1 MGLTQIT
8 TGGIKDL
15 TITTADIAADAITNA
30 KIANNAVTVDNLPT
44 GTVNES
50 ILNISNTGSNG
61 QFLQKQSGNTGGLTW
76 ADVPAGVGGSTGA
89 DFNDDVKI
97 RVGTGNDLEIFH
109 NSPHSI
115 IKNTNTSGYLELATD
130 NFRLLDDDGS
140 EWMIKA
146 VKDGAVE
153 LYHNNVKKFETRS
166 DGVLVSGNIQ
176 LNDSNRL
183 DLGNNGDLQ
192 IYHDGSQSYIKET
205 GTGNLYISASSKVQ
219 IDGANDE
226 TMASFHE
233 NGAAEL
239 YYNGSKKIETT
250 NTGISVSGKI
260 EVSDDLDLTGAS
272 YNARWD
278 KSANAL
284 ELDNNAKIVL
294 GTGGEVQLYHNGS
307 NTYFKAVSADAGLMS
322 IEGRGNVELFAW
334 DKVLLRVNAGESGVV
349 VNNNGSVELYY
360 DNAKKFETTS
370 AGAYVTGRFEVNGA
384 YSYLSNDSN
393 SYASLTLKKSHS
405 QADGIDYLQARD
417 SGNNL
422 KMKISSAGNIHFG
435 GVGGLRSDSAIVI
448 EDDGGNEWRAKLHDN
463 DKCEFAFDN
472 SKKLETTNIGITVTG
487 SVTPTSGLYIGGTG
501 GGNWLDDYEEGTFTP
516 SVYGASSSGT
526 WSTNNHKGTYVKVG
540 SLVFVGIQ
548 VSGNVG
554 SAGSGALTIGSLP
567 FTAAPSSNAT
577 GGHGQALAMGALFNW
592 DVHNSAYQ
600 IGCRVQDNDSI
611 VRFWNNLDGADD
623 QALTWPFGGSGTKFG
638 SIAGCY
644 RAA

>member
-76 ADVPAGVGGSTGA
+76 ADASVGGATGT
-89 DFNDDVKI
+89 DYNDNVKV
-97 RVGTGNDLEIFH
+97 RFGTGNDLQIWHDATGGNYSYIFNH
-109 NSPHSI
+109 GAALLKIGSDEDI
-115 IKNTNTSGYLELATD
+115 VLGKTSNETFIHA
-130 NFRLLDDDGS
+130 
-140 EWMIKA
+140 KA
-146 VKDGAVE
+146 DGAVE
-153 LYHNNVKKFETRS
+153 LYYDNSKKFETVS
-166 DGVLVSGNIQ
+166 DGVKTYGHTYTNDANKTYWGNG
-176 LNDSNRL
+176 NDLWIS
-183 DLGNNGDLQ
+183 
-192 IYHDGSQSYIKET
+192 HDGSNSRIKNT
-205 GTGNLYISASSKVQ
+205 VGTLYILGDRSGFLNAAETEWGVLYN
-219 IDGANDE
+219 AN
-226 TMASFHE
+226 
-233 NGAAEL
+233 AAVEL

-250 NTGISVSGKI
+250 NTGISVSGKV

-294 GTGGEVQLYHNGS
+294 GTGGEVELYHNGS

-448 EDDGGNEWRAKLHDN
+448 EDDGGNEWRAKFHDN

-516 SVYGASSSGT
+516 SVYGASSSGS

-567 FTAAPSSNAT
+567 FTSASTANAT
-577 GGHGQALAMGALFNW
+577 GGHGQALAMGALYNW
-592 DVHNSAYQ
+592 NVADNAYQ
-600 IGCRVQDNDSI
+600 IGCRVQDNASI
-611 VRFWNNLDGADD
+611 VQFWNNIDNAND
-623 QALTWPFGGSGTKFG
+623 QQLTWPFGSSGTKFG